1 MKKKYLILIFITLY
15 SVKNSFSQNLT
26 LKLSSKDST
35 ENITLNKIDTLKSFK
50 SKKKISSRV
59 KSIRDSLQRIGFF
72 HNFIDSSYTVE
83 NKNFYILNLGK
94 KTDSIYIKPSKSF
107 SKKTKK
113 LSIKDIDTYL
123 MQLKD
128 KFQKEGKPFTKI
140 QLTNLSYKKNKLF
153 SSLLITESKK
163 RTIDSIVIKGYT
175 NFPEAYLKYYFKTG
189 KSSIFNKKTTSILTQ
204 KIKTLDFIEQTKEP
218 EVLFNENSTKLFLY
232 LKKKK
237 RSSFQGLL
245 NFNSTQSD
253 GIIFSGNINLFLKNI
268 FDTGEELAVNWNSN
282 GRERQNFDLKI
293 STPFIFNSPVSAGI
307 NFEIHKQDSS
317 FLSSKFIPELNYR
330 LNNKSTIG
338 LLYESETSTNTLK
351 KKNTINIQ
359 NFNTNYFGLSFSYE
373 NIDYAFFPENSFSF
387 NVNTLAGNKTTSTY
401 TDQQLKIN
409 LISSMTYRINSR
421 NAFYVKSNTG
431 AIFTDRYLPNELYR
445 IGGPKSIRG
454 FEQQS
459 IFASK
464 FSCLNLEYRFLT
476 SKKSFVYSI
485 TDLTVYEN
493 INTEITRTLGY
504 GLGFTFRTK
513 NLEIN
518 INATKNTSNKSN
530 INFLTTFKS
539 FF

>member
-1 MKKKYLILIFITLY
+1 M
-15 SVKNSFSQNLT
+15 
-26 LKLSSKDST
+26 SKDST
-35 ENITLNKIDTLKSFK
+35 ENIILNKIDTLKSFK
-50 SKKKISSRV
+50 SRKKIISRV
-59 KSIRDSLQRIGFF
+59 QSIRDSLQRMGFF
-72 HNFIDSSYTVE
+72 HNFIDSSYSIE
-83 NKNFYILNLGK
+83 NKNFYVLNLGK
-94 KTDSIYIKPSKSF
+94 KTDSIYIEVPKNLSTKI
-107 SKKTKK
+107 KK
-113 LSIKDIDTYL
+113 LDIRGINTYL
-123 MQLKD
+123 TQLKD

-140 QLTNLSYKKNKLF
+140 QLINLSYKKDKLF
-153 SSLLITESKK
+153 GSLLITESKK
-163 RTIDSIVIKGYT
+163 RTIDSIIIKGYT
-175 NFPEAYLKYYFKTG
+175 SFPKAYLKYYFNNG
-189 KSSIFNKKTTSILTQ
+189 KNSIFNKRTTSILTQ

-268 FDTGEELAVNWNSN
+268 FDTGEELTVNWNSN
-282 GRERQNFDLKI
+282 GRERQNFELNI
-293 STPFIFNSPVSAGI
+293 NTPFIFNSPISADI
-307 NFEIHKQDSS
+307 NFGIHKQDSS
-317 FLSSKFIPELNYR
+317 FLSSKFIPELNYK
-330 LNNKSTIG
+330 LNNKSAIG

-351 KKNTINIQ
+351 EKNTVDIQ

-373 NIDYAFFPENSFSF
+373 NIDYAFFPGNSFYF
-387 NVNTLAGNKTTSTY
+387 NVNTLVGNKTTTTY

-409 LISSMTYRINSR
+409 LISSIHYKLNNR
-421 NAFYVKSNTG
+421 NAFYIKSNTG
-431 AIFTDRYLPNELYR
+431 AIFTDRYLPNELFR

-464 FSCLNLEYRFLT
+464 FSYLNLEYRFLT

-485 TDLTVYEN
+485 TDLAVYEN

-518 INATKNTSNKSN
+518 INATKNTFNKSN